1 MTTKKDKVLQK
12 IFDNDPMGILDGNFK
27 TKKLP
32 DNWWDYGINPIVGF
46 KVPKVGDKKVHK
58 RNVHEYLPEDDE
70 KWWKENE

>member
-1 MTTKKDKVLQK
+1 MTTKKQ
-12 IFDNDPMGILDGNFK
+12 
-27 TKKLP
+27 LP

-70 KWWKENE
+70 KWWNENEQ